1 MRNEQLSVESN
12 PGFLSFFTS
21 LCDWSRLLA
30 PLSKPI
36 RFKANHDLV
45 ARIFP
50 RLRQFVCLRVFSFLL
65 IGLWYHFSFGF
76 ATLLRKALYLVDYP
90 FTFNYQFHTLT
101 RPLCRKIHHV
111 DRFLL
116 PSFSPHSCLHQLLT

>member
-45 ARIFP
+45 ARIIP
-50 RLRQFVCLRVFSFLL
+50 RLRQFGCFSSE
-65 IGLWYHFSFGF
+65 FS
-76 ATLLRKALYLVDYP
+76 LALEGIFISSNWPLVS
-90 FTFNYQFHTLT
+90 L
-101 RPLCRKIHHV
+101 
-111 DRFLL
+111 
-116 PSFSPHSCLHQLLT
+116 